1 MFVSAASHASTI
13 LAHYVLVLAAFW
25 KVCKSLLLLCVHQ
38 EKEMSS
44 SGLSPE
50 VLDTVKGIVRTA
62 VLEHWV
68 LDSQAKVKAEVI
80 SELQKNVMENTHATQ
95 QEVVERKVREAVTAA
110 VNTNAPSKVHFF
122 VPAHYSFLPTVFPIS
137 VSSFCG
143 ACNRGR
149 AAAPP
154 PLCAHWI
161 GP

>member
-1 MFVSAASHASTI
+1 
-13 LAHYVLVLAAFW
+13 
-25 KVCKSLLLLCVHQ
+25 VHQ

-68 LDSQAKVKAEVI
+68 LDSQAKVKAGVI

-122 VPAHYSFLPTVFPIS
+122 FAAHHSFLPTVFPIS
-137 VSSFCG
+137 VSPFCG

-149 AAAPP
+149 AAA
-154 PLCAHWI
+154 AHWSCHAPT
-161 GP
+161 GLDL